1 MAQFEFKVNIEA
13 NDNEEAKRK
22 LASAIK
28 IMKAAC
34 AQVGVNE
41 FENMCNK
48 IEKSPGKIKLAK
60 NFI

>member
-1 MAQFEFKVNIEA
+1 MAQFEFNVNIEA
-13 NDNEEAKRK
+13 ADKEEAKRK

-34 AQVGVNE
+34 ATVGVND
-41 FENMCNK
+41 FESMCNK
-48 IEKSPGKIKLAK
+48 IEKSPNKIKLAK